1 MKTGI
6 KMRLDLLFLSSKGKS
21 PKKEWK
27 LKEQDYTM
35 EFSNS
40 WKNSKLEWAFYF
52 NMPPHDRKWKK
63 AGFST
68 ALRSSLNILYL
79 KTSDA

>member
-68 ALRSSLNILYL
+68 ALGSSLNILYL

>member
-6 KMRLDLLFLSSKGKS
+6 KMRLDLLFLSTKGKS

-27 LKEQDYTM
+27 LKEQDYNM

-40 WKNSKLEWAFYF
+40 WKNPKLEWAFYF
-52 NMPPHDRKWKK
+52 NMPPHDRKWEK

-68 ALRSSLNILYL
+68 ALRSSLNILHL
-79 KTSDA
+79 KTSDV

>member
-6 KMRLDLLFLSSKGKS
+6 KMRLDLLFLSTKGKS
-21 PKKEWK
+21 LKKEWK
-27 LKEQDYTM
+27 LKEQDYNM

-40 WKNSKLEWAFYF
+40 WKNSKLEWASHF
-52 NMPPHDRKWKK
+52 NMPPHDRKWEK

-68 ALRSSLNILYL
+68 GSSLSILHL